1 MRYWRQF
8 WHTLMVLGQH
18 NPPQIVEAAMLTL
31 AAALVLIWASERSVP
46 YLLLSWIYTV
56 GACVLILVRE
66 TVIPSAHARLNQT
79 IATIIV
85 FLVSPLLFLL
95 YQTT

>member
-1 MRYWRQF
+1 MRHWRQF
-8 WHTLMVLGQH
+8 WHTLSLLGQY
-18 NPPQIVEAAMLTL
+18 NPPQIVEAVMLML
-31 AAALVLIWASERSVP
+31 AALLVMVWASERSMP

-56 GACVLILVRE
+56 GACALIGVRE
-66 TVIPSAHARLNQT
+66 TVIPSAHAKLNRT

-95 YQTT
+95 YQT

>member
-1 MRYWRQF
+1 MRHWRQF
-8 WHTLMVLGQH
+8 WHTLSLLGQH
-18 NPPQIVEAAMLTL
+18 NPPQIVEAVMLVL
-31 AAALVLIWASERSVP
+31 AAVLVIIWASDRSIP

-56 GACVLILVRE
+56 GACVLIVVRE

-85 FLVSPLLFLL
+85 CLVSPLLFLL
-95 YQTT
+95 YQT